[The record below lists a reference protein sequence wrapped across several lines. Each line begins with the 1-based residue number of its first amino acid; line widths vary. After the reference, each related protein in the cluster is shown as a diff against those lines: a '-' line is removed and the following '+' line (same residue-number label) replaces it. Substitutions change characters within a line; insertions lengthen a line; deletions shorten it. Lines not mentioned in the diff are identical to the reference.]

1 MNFPLLFLTLSFICS
16 FFRLSCRDGTDP
28 SAEASSSSAA
38 VQRRKRFSIKPKVA
52 PGRPSALARVHK
64 SPVKAASQTPVEAQ
78 DSTASDEPTPSSQT
92 PAPEPSKGPLSPR
105 NRRPSE
111 ENKQSKPQP
120 KPSLVRSDCS
130 EPPGV
135 APAEDAAGSQV
146 KDVTFKVPDK
156 VPPSL
161 PDKEAIVIS
170 ERAKALVSSK
180 MRLSASPAAFTLSRL
195 LNDRSDLQRLAKAQK
210 LRDLM
215 KKEVHKEKVSAVEC
229 PCSLLLILSPPHLH
243 SGLLHPTVL
252 FRCCRENGGKIC
264 GQRNLL
270 WIQPK

>member
-1 MNFPLLFLTLSFICS
+1 MNFPLLFLTLSFIRS

-28 SAEASSSSAA
+28 SAEASSSSS
-38 VQRRKRFSIKPKVA
+38 VQRRKRFTVKPKVA
-52 PGRPSALARVHK
+52 PGRPSALARARK

-78 DSTASDEPTPSSQT
+78 ESTASEEPTASSQT
-92 PAPEPSKGPLSPR
+92 PGLEPSKGPLSPR

-120 KPSLVRSDCS
+120 KPSLVCS

-156 VPPSL
+156 IPPSL
-161 PDKEAIVIS
+161 PDKEAFVIS

-215 KKEVHKEKVSAVEC
+215 KKEVHKERVSAVEC

-243 SGLLHPTVL
+243 SGLLHPTILV
-252 FRCCRENGGKIC
+252 RCCRENGGKIC